1 MMSDVAFFFLLGV
14 ALVLFVLGLRRRFA
28 DFMGQSADDYADEYL
43 QFDMREHLNGEMTCD
58 GVIFGPMGR
67 VTSTFNADFD
77 ISWNGNT
84 CTMKEEFR
92 YHDGSTQNRE
102 WRIELD
108 CGGNFEA
115 WADDVP
121 GKGRGEVAGP
131 AVLFNYPIKLPADA
145 GGYTLKAFDCMY
157 LTKNGTVVNRSQFRK
172 FGFRVAEL
180 VATIRKNETT

>member
-1 MMSDVAFFFLLGV
+1 MSDAVFFFALGA
-14 ALVLFVLGLRRRFA
+14 ALVVLLLAVRRRFA
-28 DFMGQSADDYADEYL
+28 DFMGQTADDYAEDSP
-43 QFDMREHLNGEMTCD
+43 QFDMRTHLNGPMICD
-58 GVIFGPMGR
+58 GVIFGPLGR
-67 VTSTFNADFD
+67 VTSTFEADFD
-77 ISWNGNT
+77 ISWEGHV

-92 YHDGSTQNRE
+92 YNDGSTQLRE

-108 CGGNFEA
+108 GGGCFEA
-115 WADDVP
+115 FADDVP

-131 AVLFNYPIKLPADA
+131 AVLFNYPITLPADA

-180 VATIRKNETT
+180 VATIKKKETA